1 MAGTALDPL
10 EREPGHGGSP
20 ADGIVPMA
28 SLAEGATAAR
38 LANALRDEGVRILAN
53 WSMRAATLPV
63 FRALPEIALDELQQD
78 VPQLLDAILRAI
90 SVAQYELDPTPLDEA
105 SVAAGAHGRKR
116 AGAVP
121 VDALMT
127 EFQALQREV
136 RNALWRLSPDVAAT
150 LIHELD
156 DRLNDVFEAAERS
169 AVVAWVERRS
179 ELARLADA

>member
-1 MAGTALDPL
+1 MAGTVLNPL

-28 SLAEGATAAR
+28 NLAESATAIR
-38 LANALRDEGVRILAN
+38 LAHALRDESVRILAN
-53 WSMRAATLPV
+53 WSMRVATLPV
-63 FRALPEIALDELQQD
+63 FRALPDLALDELQED
-78 VPQLLDAILRAI
+78 MPKLFDAILRAV
-90 SVAQYELDPTPLDEA
+90 SVSQYELDPTPLDEA

-116 AGAVP
+116 AGSIP
-121 VDALMT
+121 VEALMT

-136 RNALWRLSPDVAAT
+136 RNALWRLSPEVTVT

-179 ELARLADA
+179 EQERVADA